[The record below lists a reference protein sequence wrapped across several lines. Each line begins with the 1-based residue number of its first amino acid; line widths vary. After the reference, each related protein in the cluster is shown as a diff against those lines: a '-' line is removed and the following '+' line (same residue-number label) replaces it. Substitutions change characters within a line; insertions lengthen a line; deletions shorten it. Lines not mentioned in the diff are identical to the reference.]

1 MELSTLTA
9 LISVW
14 LAAIASPGPDVVQIL
29 RLGSRSRA
37 DGVACALGIMIG
49 NTGWILGSLLGIS
62 ALVNAY
68 PIVLTVLKL
77 VGGGYLLWIGTS
89 AIRAGVRAW
98 GEPVVVPSGGVG
110 GAVGDWGA
118 SIRVGVLTN
127 LSNPKAILFFG
138 AVFAQFV
145 EPGMG
150 AWVSA
155 MIAAVLIITGLA
167 WFIGVALV
175 VQRAAGMLQRRAYV
189 IELASGAVFVILG
202 LVMVYG
208 GMGELAS

>member
-1 MELSTLTA
+1 M
-9 LISVW
+9 
-14 LAAIASPGPDVVQIL
+14 
-29 RLGSRSRA
+29 
-37 DGVACALGIMIG
+37 
-49 NTGWILGSLLGIS
+49 
-62 ALVNAY
+62 
-68 PIVLTVLKL
+68 
-77 VGGGYLLWIGTS
+77 
-89 AIRAGVRAW
+89 
-98 GEPVVVPSGGVG
+98 
-110 GAVGDWGA
+110 
-118 SIRVGVLTN
+118 GVLTN

-155 MIAAVLIITGLA
+155 MIAAVLIVTGLA

-208 GMGELAS
+208 GMGDLAS

>member
-29 RLGSRSRA
+29 RLGARSRA

-49 NTGWILGSLLGIS
+49 NTWWILGSLLGIS
-62 ALVNAY
+62 ALVNTY

-77 VGGGYLLWIGTS
+77 VGGGYLLWIGTN

-98 GEPVVVPSGGVG
+98 DEPVVVPGGGVG

-155 MIAAVLIITGLA
+155 MIAAVLIVTGLA

-208 GMGELAS
+208 GMGDLAS